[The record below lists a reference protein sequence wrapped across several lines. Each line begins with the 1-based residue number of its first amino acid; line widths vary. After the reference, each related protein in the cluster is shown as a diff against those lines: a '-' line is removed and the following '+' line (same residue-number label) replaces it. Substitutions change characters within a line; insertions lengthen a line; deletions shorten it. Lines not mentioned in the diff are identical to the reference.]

1 MIPIVLTTLVV
12 AGTTAPLTS
21 TDRIESIAGA
31 ECLLPRAAAPEF
43 YVIEL
48 VTTGRIPGSGA
59 ATGRVDVTFAPSPFG
74 VSLTENG
81 DYLRDL
87 EINVS
92 NLRPPDQ
99 GTLVVWVT
107 TPQLDQIERVGVLG
121 DGALRGQVPWN
132 KFLVVVSLEQDDAS
146 TAPRWAGPIVL
157 RGMSRSG
164 AMHTSAGHGPFETE
178 NCASYGFRE

>member
-1 MIPIVLTTLVV
+1 MIPILMAASATL
-12 AGTTAPLTS
+12 
-21 TDRIESIAGA
+21 
-31 ECLLPRAAAPEF
+31 AAAEVPECRPLHTVVPEF

-48 VTTGRIPGSGA
+48 VPTDRIPGSGA
-59 ATGRVDVTFAPSPFG
+59 TTGSVDVTFAPSPFG

-87 EINVS
+87 EIHVR
-92 NLRPPDQ
+92 NLAPPDE
-99 GTLVVWVT
+99 GAFVVWVT

-121 DGALRGQVPWN
+121 EGALRGQVRWN
-132 KFLVVVSLEQDDAS
+132 KFLVVVSLEEDDGS
-146 TAPRWAGPIVL
+146 TAPRWAGPIIL